1 MRNLTMSACRCHP
14 PLAATTAIT
23 PRYWNSDT
31 FEGQLSPTS
40 RDPEN
45 TSKIPLVL
53 FCHANGFCKDIW
65 KPVADELSAFAIA
78 PFRWISMD
86 FSGHGS
92 SRKIRTGGTIDWQF
106 AVEDVSEVLN
116 EYRDGAPVV
125 GVGHSMGATALLM
138 SSLASRED
146 DMGLRLLV
154 LFEPILFPTSKS
166 DNSFTDAL
174 CQSAL
179 RRRHTWTSSE
189 EAQAYLAMRPVFR
202 RFDPRAVAAY
212 ARGGTLANADGSGVT
227 LACDPEDEA
236 ALYRDGPRILRRR
249 IHEVQGPCHVVAG
262 QLSLPPMDSA
272 YFRRLAQ
279 TARMADPPDLDDPGA
294 AGRAGGDA
302 RPAAA
307 AAAWGFEEVPGC
319 CHLLVMENPRA
330 AAAAVAGAAGRAGLP
345 CFRVRGSGE
354 VDCGP

>member
-1 MRNLTMSACRCHP
+1 MSACRCHP

-31 FEGQLSPTS
+31 FEGQVSPTS

-189 EAQAYLAMRPVFR
+189 EAQAYLARRPVFR
-202 RFDPRAVAAY
+202 RCRTPPCPSTIRKSMPRAWANCAPFTVIPVMPRWRPRFWRCTSTTFRETTC
-212 ARGGTLANADGSGVT
+212 ARCA
-227 LACDPEDEA
+227 
-236 ALYRDGPRILRRR
+236 PRPI
-249 IHEVQGPCHVVAG
+249 
-262 QLSLPPMDSA
+262 PPRS
-272 YFRRLAQ
+272 
-279 TARMADPPDLDDPGA
+279 TAPKPSCR
-294 AGRAGGDA
+294 
-302 RPAAA
+302 
-307 AAAWGFEEVPGC
+307 
-319 CHLLVMENPRA
+319 
-330 AAAAVAGAAGRAGLP
+330 
-345 CFRVRGSGE
+345 
-354 VDCGP
+354 